1 MVFDTI
7 ISSSNLDKTFILAR
21 LAQLVERNAL
31 NVVVE
36 GSSPSMGELPILG
49 YINFSPLAQLVERS
63 TVNRKVT
70 GSSPVRRGLPQ
81 WRNWIS
87 RLTSNQKAVGSSP
100 TWGA

>member
-1 MVFDTI
+1 MLWSRIKAVGGCFTI
-7 ISSSNLDKTFILAR
+7 
-21 LAQLVERNAL
+21 
-31 NVVVE
+31 
-36 GSSPSMGELPILG
+36 
-49 YINFSPLAQLVERS
+49 YFSPLAQLVERS

-100 TWGA
+100 TWGASVVLGCVFLMVYFIFICVKMKYFYFILFYSILF